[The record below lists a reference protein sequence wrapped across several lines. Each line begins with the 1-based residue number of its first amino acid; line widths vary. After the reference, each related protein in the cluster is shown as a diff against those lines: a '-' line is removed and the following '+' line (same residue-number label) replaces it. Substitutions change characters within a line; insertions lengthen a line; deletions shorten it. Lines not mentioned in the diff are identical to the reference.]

1 MDRLVRIE
9 SLAVP
14 LLVDD
19 IDTDVITPMRRILE
33 GLPAMVEHAFEAL
46 RFAAD
51 GTPNPACPLNDPR
64 YAGAEILVAGRN
76 FGCGSSRETAVWAI
90 KGLGVRCI
98 IAPSFGDIFRSN
110 CFKNGL
116 LPLTLPAADVAAL
129 AAEARPASG
138 RFVVDLDA
146 CRITTPSGRT
156 ISFAVSPLRREALL
170 EGLDDLALML
180 RRDDALRAFERTDR
194 ACRPWVY
201 LGADSP

>member
-1 MDRLVRIE
+1 MDRLVRVE

-110 CFKNGL
+110 CFKNGV

-129 AAEARPASG
+129 AAEARLASG
-138 RFVVDLDA
+138 RFVVDLEA
-146 CRITTPSGRT
+146 CRITTPSGRAF
-156 ISFAVSPLRREALL
+156 SFAVSALRREALL
-170 EGLDDLALML
+170 EGLDDLALTQ

-194 ACRPWVY
+194 ARRPWVY
-201 LGADSP
+201 LRG